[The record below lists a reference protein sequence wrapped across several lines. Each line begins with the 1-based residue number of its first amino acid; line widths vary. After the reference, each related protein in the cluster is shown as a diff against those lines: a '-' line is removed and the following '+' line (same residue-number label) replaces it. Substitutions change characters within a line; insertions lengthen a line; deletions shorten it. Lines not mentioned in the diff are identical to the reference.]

1 MINKMTNLDCN
12 KYLRVKS
19 FEILLSNIPTVTA
32 NEKRKPVSGKKV
44 DGNNTAYI
52 AYNKG
57 KVAKINQPIIRG
69 IKIPRKKELP
79 NPKREKNMSITI
91 YSFSLEIRSDR

>member
-57 KVAKINQPIIRG
+57 KVARTSQPIFRG
-69 IKIPRKKELP
+69 KKNPNIKEPP
-79 NPKREKNMSITI
+79 NPRREIINP
-91 YSFSLEIRSDR
+91 IRSF